1 MSTLIK
7 RNKTYIIKSQFGT
20 YKFNNLKTAQ
30 QLHNTLNTYEKTV
43 QLHKNIDEQFDRIQK
58 QLIQTN
64 LSLNILKDDMEKLTT
79 QLQQVKEWKRN

>member
-1 MSTLIK
+1 MIEWKIQGSRVYGNGQSYNCI
-7 RNKTYIIKSQFGT
+7 NKV
-20 YKFNNLKTAQ
+20 TAE
-30 QLHNTLNTYEKTV
+30 QLHNTLTTYEKTV

>member
-1 MSTLIK
+1 MRK
-7 RNKTYIIKSQFGT
+7 
-20 YKFNNLKTAQ
+20 YKVKVSRVYGNGYSYNLTNQHDAERLCQ
-30 QLHNTLNTYEKTV
+30 TLNTYEKTV

>member
-1 MSTLIK
+1 MSE
-7 RNKTYIIKSQFGT
+7 ST
-20 YKFNNLKTAQ
+20 YKTNNSRVYGKGWSYNLTNQKDAERLCQ
-30 QLHNTLNTYEKTV
+30 TLNELENTV

-79 QLQQVKEWKRN
+79 QLQQVKE